1 MTPKVAGGRAVVL
14 LVILVSAASA
24 QVFSS
29 ATISGKYF
37 ARHIEFTTSSTNT
50 VTDARSVIGVMTF
63 NGSGNYSFTGQQV
76 IGTGT
81 AASYS
86 SSGTYSVGP
95 GGNVT
100 LTNPQNSVLS
110 INGRY
115 GVEAVVGSGTET
127 SGNTFDLFVA
137 IPAPSVAETN
147 GSIGA
152 TGGTAWSATNF
163 ELTSA
168 STAQVRDSIVS
179 LSFDGAGNIATLT
192 LSGHAANLNSG
203 ANTTETVVGGTYSVG
218 SDGSGAITFPL
229 PSGVSGAAAIL
240 SPTARTLYVSKS
252 GNLILAGT
260 PGAHDLFI
268 AVRNTTGAVTL
279 TNGQRYWNTGI
290 RVDSSGSSDS
300 YTGSSTTLLTQ
311 SSFVSSRRLH
321 ETGASAFNV
330 TEAATFTVALDG
342 TGSAGATK
350 IAVETAGTIGA
361 NNGNELDPTGYE
373 IQFGVAIPPVSGS
386 GVFVN
391 PQGIVNAASNAPA
404 GDAISPGEF
413 IAIYGTG
420 LAAANT
426 SATTLPFPMSLGGV
440 SVSIGG
446 LLAPVYFA
454 GQGQINCIVPYGVT
468 GQTAV
473 ISVTSNNVVSNAVTV
488 NVATTSPGV
497 FSIDGSGT
505 GDGAITHADN
515 SLVNAA
521 SPAVKGETV
530 VMYVSG
536 LGALTTPVKDGY
548 GATALDNAATQLA
561 IYISGVPV
569 PASGVVYQ
577 GLTAD
582 AGLYQIN
589 FTIPTNLT
597 VSGELPL
604 AILTPDGFTDEAN
617 IAIQ

>member
-1 MTPKVAGGRAVVL
+1 
-14 LVILVSAASA
+14 
-24 QVFSS
+24 
-29 ATISGKYF
+29 
-37 ARHIEFTTSSTNT
+37 
-50 VTDARSVIGVMTF
+50 
-63 NGSGNYSFTGQQV
+63 
-76 IGTGT
+76 
-81 AASYS
+81 
-86 SSGTYSVGP
+86 
-95 GGNVT
+95 
-100 LTNPQNSVLS
+100 
-110 INGRY
+110 
-115 GVEAVVGSGTET
+115 
-127 SGNTFDLFVA
+127 
-137 IPAPSVAETN
+137 
-147 GSIGA
+147 
-152 TGGTAWSATNF
+152 
-163 ELTSA
+163 
-168 STAQVRDSIVS
+168 
-179 LSFDGAGNIATLT
+179 
-192 LSGHAANLNSG
+192 
-203 ANTTETVVGGTYSVG
+203 
-218 SDGSGAITFPL
+218 
-229 PSGVSGAAAIL
+229 
-240 SPTARTLYVSKS
+240 
-252 GNLILAGT
+252 
-260 PGAHDLFI
+260 
-268 AVRNTTGAVTL
+268 
-279 TNGQRYWNTGI
+279 
-290 RVDSSGSSDS
+290 
-300 YTGSSTTLLTQ
+300 
-311 SSFVSSRRLH
+311 
-321 ETGASAFNV
+321 
-330 TEAATFTVALDG
+330 
-342 TGSAGATK
+342 
-350 IAVETAGTIGA
+350 
-361 NNGNELDPTGYE
+361 
-373 IQFGVAIPPVSGS
+373 VSGS